1 MLFARLRRFF
11 FSPVCPKQLPQ
22 EHVQQR
28 WNQTPRNISRAVESQ
43 NRTARSARQYPACL
57 KEQGPCGESGSRAKA
72 GGGGPS
78 DPSERFRAGS
88 LAGFQ
93 SRSPVFRL
101 WSRSSSG
108 YFSFDSEPSSPI
120 ITHNTATQTPSPSS
134 QAITH
139 FLQRISHAHN
149 HELWPA
155 LYNHYPPHGAAPAG
169 DMHVEFDVERHWR
182 EVAQTLGSN
191 YPLGRSAQRHADA
204 LEAQLLIWTEL
215 SKVYSP
221 CSSSTRQHEFCL
233 LSAGQRHKTG
243 ERRQIDMSGRVSA
256 ALECCWE
263 KSQHSQ

>member
-22 EHVQQR
+22 EHVQHR
-28 WNQTPRNISRAVESQ
+28 WNQTPRNVISRAVESQ

-72 GGGGPS
+72 GGGGGPS

-120 ITHNTATQTPSPSS
+120 STQNTATQTPSPAS

-149 HELWPA
+149 H
-155 LYNHYPPHGAAPAG
+155 
-169 DMHVEFDVERHWR
+169 
-182 EVAQTLGSN
+182 
-191 YPLGRSAQRHADA
+191 
-204 LEAQLLIWTEL
+204 
-215 SKVYSP
+215 VYSDHSSDLLQVLAFQQRLHT
-221 CSSSTRQHEFCL
+221 CRCDTLFTFFNAFMSSSTEMI
-233 LSAGQRHKTG
+233 T
-243 ERRQIDMSGRVSA
+243 
-256 ALECCWE
+256 
-263 KSQHSQ
+263 